1 MSGSSSSLSWRA
13 WELWGEGEGYQSP
26 KGEKERGRNHA
37 HVVSDSKRRL
47 TVHDEVDLDDVAR
60 SVVVDEDTVDRVDL
74 VGEGH
79 GLICNERDDQTRER
93 EDE

>member
-1 MSGSSSSLSWRA
+1 
-13 WELWGEGEGYQSP
+13 
-26 KGEKERGRNHA
+26 
-37 HVVSDSKRRL
+37 VSDSKRRL